1 MDARQTALSDPLG
14 ARQEARRR
22 LLRIVPPLLGVVAV
36 IGAIIGIAIYLERAN
51 RDGALALADD
61 TLSTL
66 QARVDQQVGAFLAP
80 IAGATRLSAQLA
92 GESRLD
98 AADAPAVERLA
109 MAMLRDTPQVALF
122 SIGDPGG
129 NYTQVRRGPNGMEV
143 KRIRNTPPP
152 RRVVWLRRDPDGVL
166 TEEVDP
172 ADSFDPRTRPWFQ
185 QAVDRGGLVWTAP
198 YIFFTD
204 RRPGIT
210 ASLAVAGPDGRP
222 VAVVGLDV
230 TLAALSDFVAGLRI
244 GRSGQAVIMDE
255 AGRVIAARDAN
266 AIVKQEGG
274 TLVQRRA
281 DELGDP
287 VLARAFDMARL
298 NPRIRT
304 VFDLAGQR
312 HIVIAAPVDGEG
324 IRGWMLLL
332 TVPEDDF
339 AGFVRRSGRAALLM
353 SAGVVLLTGLLAIFL
368 ARQGL
373 RADRARRHL
382 AQQSAAL
389 AAQSTAFAQIGAA
402 AAPAQGGVSPAAMEE
417 LAAVSG
423 ARRASLWRLSAD
435 GRVLTCLDAYERA
448 AAAHITGAELHVA
461 ELPAL
466 FAALATRQAI
476 AVGDAAADRR
486 TAELHRLWLHP
497 LGSTALIA
505 VPVMAGEQLVGSLWI
520 EDAAQDVAG
529 ATDFAAAVASLLAP
543 RVAAAAAEP
552 MPAAGGA
559 PIPAP
564 TPALARR
571 GAPARLLEDAPLVS
585 PAPPRDL
592 AADVFPDAAVLVL
605 RLADSV
611 SLARRAEPDLAV
623 RFDALAQ
630 GLQEVARAH
639 GLPYLRVL
647 GEQAVAAGLGGP
659 AEPDAAERIAEA
671 ALAIR
676 ARCAELFEGIGGAP
690 EFRLGL
696 DSGVAIGTTLGSG
709 QRVFNLWGE
718 AVRGAEEMAI
728 TAMPGTVQATEA
740 IYARLRHGF
749 LLRPRGSFWV
759 PRAGER
765 RTFVLAGQL

>member
-1 MDARQTALSDPLG
+1 MDASPVPLSDPLR

-22 LLRIVPPLLGVVAV
+22 LLRIVPPLLGVLAVVA
-36 IGAIIGIAIYLERAN
+36 GIIGIAVFLERAN
-51 RDGALALADD
+51 RQGALALADD

-66 QARVDQQVGAFLAP
+66 QARVDQQVEAFLAP
-80 IAGATRLSAQLA
+80 IAQATRLTAQLA
-92 GESRLD
+92 GEGRLD
-98 AADAPAVERLA
+98 VADAPAMERLA
-109 MAMLRDTPQVALF
+109 MAILRDTPQVALF

-143 KRIRNTPPP
+143 KRIRNSPLP
-152 RRVVWLRRDPDGVL
+152 RRVVWVRRDPDGLL
-166 TEEVDP
+166 TEEEDP
-172 ADSFDPRTRPWFQ
+172 TDSFDPRSRPWFQ
-185 QAVDRGGLVWTAP
+185 RAVAQGGLVWTAP

-210 ASLAVAGPDGRP
+210 ASLAVAGEDGRP
-222 VAVVGLDV
+222 VAVVGVDV

-244 GRSGQAVIMDE
+244 GRSGQAVLMDQ
-255 AGRVIAARDAN
+255 AGGLIAARDASRV
-266 AIVKQEGG
+266 VKQDGT

-287 VLARAFDMARL
+287 ILTRAFDMARL
-298 NPRIRT
+298 NPHVRA
-304 VFDLAGQR
+304 VFDLEGQR
-312 HIVIAAPVDGEG
+312 HIVLAAPVDGEG
-324 IRGWMLLL
+324 IRDWMLLL

-339 AGFVRRSGRAALLM
+339 AGFVTRSGRAALLM
-353 SAGVVLLTGLLAIFL
+353 SGGVVLLTALLALFL

-373 RADRARRHL
+373 RADRARRRL
-382 AQQSAAL
+382 AQQNAAL
-389 AAQSTAFAQIGAA
+389 AAQSTAFAHIGAA
-402 AAPAQGGVSPAAMEE
+402 AAPGEGGVPPAAMEE
-417 LAAVSG
+417 LAAVTS
-423 ARRASLWRLSAD
+423 ARRTSLWRLSAD

-466 FAALATRQAI
+466 FAALATRQPL
-476 AVGDAAADRR
+476 VLRDAAADRR

-505 VPVMAGEQLVGSLWI
+505 VPVVVGGALRGTLWI
-520 EDAAQDVAG
+520 EDAAQEAEG
-529 ATDFAAAVASLLAP
+529 AAEFAAAVANLLGP
-543 RVAAAAAEP
+543 RVAGVSVEPVPAAADASRVP
-552 MPAAGGA
+552 PGTRLGDATAA
-559 PIPAP
+559 
-564 TPALARR
+564 RF
-571 GAPARLLEDAPLVS
+571 EDAPL
-585 PAPPRDL
+585 ATPPRDL
-592 AADVFPDAAVLVL
+592 AADVFPEAAILVL

-611 SLARRAEPDLAV
+611 SLARRAAPDLTA

-630 GLQEVARAH
+630 GLQDVAAAQ

-647 GEQAVAAGLGGP
+647 GEQAVAAAGLAGP
-659 AEPDAAERIAEA
+659 GEHDAAQRIAEA

-676 ARCAELFEGIGGAP
+676 ALCAELFEGIGGAP
-690 EFRLGL
+690 DFRLGL
-696 DSGVAIGTTLGSG
+696 DAGVAIGTTIGSG

-718 AVRGAEEMAI
+718 AVRGAEEMAA
-728 TAMPGTVQATEA
+728 TAIPGTVQASEA